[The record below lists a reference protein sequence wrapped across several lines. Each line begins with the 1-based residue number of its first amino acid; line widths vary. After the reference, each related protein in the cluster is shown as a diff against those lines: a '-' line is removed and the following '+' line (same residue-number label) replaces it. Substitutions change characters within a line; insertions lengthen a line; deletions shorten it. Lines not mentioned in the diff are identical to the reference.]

1 MKIFKSVWP
10 KLVEL
15 FYVSSASFL
24 IVAGWNW
31 YHLSHKPLTRFI
43 VVSLVMWSLIFL
55 GYYAVKY
62 LGQKVLQRLRP
73 ETFWSREFQKSF
85 HRLFLTFS
93 LAFLVFFIRNEFWSL
108 VYFLAVIF
116 LFYRELQ
123 DIFKGH
129 HNSSSWHKINRYVF
143 ALFILFFVLNSA
155 IQYFAF
161 KYYILDASAKL
172 YGVVLF
178 RSWTITMF
186 WLAGVALASVIY
198 LTIKNRLRYLFI
210 VLWVLFFAF
219 SLFLSAVN
227 SGILYYSGLYFGP
240 VVLAHAEGGSGVFVN
255 MLTFVL
261 IGLYVVSLVL
271 TIYLLVRYFKTHP
284 KVEKKYWLY
293 YDFVIIIFA
302 IGSIFGLASFK
313 TTPEYAIARSFYE
326 DWLGIREPV
335 NISPVVLKKMER
347 FGLKYDLNEFNITTK
362 DKVYN
367 GEKKLLPEKF
377 EKDRPNILI
386 VFLESFSSR
395 LTSVYN
401 GEEIGLTPGLEKMA
415 ADSRTTIFKN
425 YYNASTPTVTG
436 LLSQLCS
443 FLPPT
448 GHEEIAHQG
457 KVKTV
462 RLSCLPEILREQGGY
477 NYASYITAVEKD
489 FANKD
494 TLMASMGVDEVYGT
508 EELSEYIEGQPLSW
522 GYSDHQL
529 FPVTQKFMQEK
540 AKEPFL
546 MMLSTVDTHPPFTK
560 AKDMV
565 YFENGKSV
573 VRNSVHTT
581 DDAFR
586 IFWEDFVKSRFYNN
600 TVVIAVA
607 DHAIF
612 PTAYGAD
619 HFPKVAGKM
628 TFYDENTFLMYV
640 PDSVLPKTVE
650 QYSSGLD
657 FAPTILQMLN
667 LNTRNTF
674 EGHSIFDDRKDYP
687 NLLGMHEFGL
697 YINED
702 VAGKRKLD
710 YYIPREL
717 KCPSN
722 LEVSLE
728 APLTLCEF
736 KSFYNWKRQMF
747 EEGRLW
753 LKSSLR

>member
-1 MKIFKSVWP
+1 MKRFKTIWL
-10 KLVEL
+10 KLVEV
-15 FYVSSASFL
+15 FYVSSAAFL
-24 IVAGWNW
+24 IISGWNW
-31 YHLSHKPLTRFI
+31 YHLPHKPLTRFI
-43 VVSLVMWSLIFL
+43 VVSFVMWLVVF
-55 GYYAVKY
+55 GAYYAVKY
-62 LGQKVLQRLRP
+62 LGKKILQYFRP
-73 ETFWSREFQKSF
+73 GTFWSKEFQQSF
-85 HRLFLTFS
+85 HRLFLVFS

-108 VYFLAVIF
+108 VYFLTVIW
-116 LFYRELQ
+116 LFYSELQ

-129 HNSSSWHKINRYVF
+129 HNADSWHKINRYVF
-143 ALFILFFVLNSA
+143 TLFFLLFILNSV

-161 KYYILDASAKL
+161 QYYILDASAKL

-178 RSWTITMF
+178 RAWTMTMF
-186 WLAGVALASVIY
+186 WLAGVAVTSILY
-198 LTIKNRLRYLFI
+198 LVIKNKLRYLFI
-210 VLWVLFFAF
+210 FIWVILFAF
-219 SLFLSAVN
+219 ALLIAAVN

-240 VVLAHAEGGSGVFVN
+240 VVLAHAEGGSGVYIN
-255 MLTFVL
+255 TLTFVL
-261 IGLYVVSLVL
+261 IGLYVVSLVSV
-271 TIYLLVRYFKTHP
+271 TYLLARYFKTHP
-284 KVEKKYWLY
+284 KVEKRYWLY

-302 IGSIFGLASFK
+302 LGSIFGLTSFK
-313 TTPEYAIARSFYE
+313 TTPEYAIVRSFYE
-326 DWLGIREPV
+326 EWLGVREQV
-335 NISPVVLKKMER
+335 NISPLILKKLER
-347 FGLKYDLNEFNITTK
+347 FGLKYNLNEFNITTQEK
-362 DKVYN
+362 IFSE
-367 GEKKLLPEKF
+367 EKKLLPDKF
-377 EKDRPNILI
+377 NKTKPNILV
-386 VFLESFSSR
+386 VFLESFSFR

-401 GEEIGLTPGLEKMA
+401 PAEAGLTPGLEKMA
-415 ADSRTTIFKN
+415 ANPKTTIFKN

-462 RLSCLPEILREQGGY
+462 RLSCLPEILRTEGGY

-508 EELSEYIEGQPLSW
+508 EELAEYIQGEPLSW

-540 AKEPFL
+540 AVEPFF

-565 YFENGKSV
+565 YFNDGKSV

-586 IFWEDFVKSRFYNN
+586 LFWEDFVKSKFYDN
-600 TVVIAVA
+600 TIVIAVA

-619 HFPKVAGKM
+619 HFPTVAGKM
-628 TFYDENTFLMYV
+628 TFYDENTFLMYI
-640 PDSVLPKTVE
+640 PESVLPKTVDG
-650 QYSSGLD
+650 YSSGLD

-667 LNTRNTF
+667 INTKNTF
-674 EGHSIFDDRKDYP
+674 EGHSIFADRKDYP

-697 YINED
+697 YINEA
-702 VAGKRKLD
+702 VKGKRMLD

-717 KCPSN
+717 KCPSE
-722 LEVSLE
+722 LAVDIE

-753 LKSSLR
+753 LKSSAR